1 MYYFIHSCKLK
12 VGFEGP
18 GLGFHEFPGILSFC
32 VDKFSYRKSM
42 DLRKDFFKFAC
53 IRRTQI
59 LSRIPVHV
67 RRRWVQRPAVIKLFF
82 VKCRRNYQ
90 VALMIRFSLLEVFF
104 HIKAKLWSQMLILMP
119 WMTILTR
126 SLLNKMGYYFLDR
139 R

>member
-1 MYYFIHSCKLK
+1 MNTWSKYFIYQYKK
-12 VGFEGP
+12 IKINTIIIVGFEGP

-104 HIKAKLWSQMLILMP
+104 ILKQNYGAKCL
-119 WMTILTR
+119 
-126 SLLNKMGYYFLDR
+126 F
-139 R
+139 